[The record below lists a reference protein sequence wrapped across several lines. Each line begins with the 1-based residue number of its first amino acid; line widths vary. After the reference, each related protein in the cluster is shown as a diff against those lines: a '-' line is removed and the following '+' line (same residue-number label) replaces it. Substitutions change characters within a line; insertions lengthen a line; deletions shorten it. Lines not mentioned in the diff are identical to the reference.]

1 LALRCCSSRGQSSAR
16 SIGIATRGHAGALA
30 AAASARP
37 STLVVAAAAMAL
49 PKASVA
55 LGEPLVP
62 PPRKCLSAIIDDI
75 DDEATVKKKKEKA
88 LAEHVARYP
97 EDVGRTV
104 EDFNWILHEIV
115 RSFIPQR

>member
-1 LALRCCSSRGQSSAR
+1 MMKPSASRIERMLAKVEAR
-16 SIGIATRGHAGALA
+16 
-30 AAASARP
+30 
-37 STLVVAAAAMAL
+37 
-49 PKASVA
+49 
-55 LGEPLVP
+55 LVP

-88 LAEHVARYP
+88 LAEHLARHP